1 MQLCLMGGT
10 FDPPHWGHVLLA
22 EFVRTKLSV
31 ETFSF
36 VPAYLPPHKQQKA
49 ISNVEHRIRMLELI
63 CDDHEPFQIDTRE
76 IERQGVS
83 YTVDTLRAVVA
94 ENDLNKND
102 IGLLIG
108 ADNFVDFQNWK
119 APETIVDLCRV
130 LVVKRSDFP
139 LSRDLPFYHRVELI
153 DAPVIEIS
161 GRQVRDRL
169 RKAQSIKYFVLPQIE
184 SYIQSQNLYR

>member
-1 MQLCLMGGT
+1 MGGT